1 MLFRL
6 LWWTE
11 HKSYNYRKIR
21 SVLIFLVVILFGL
34 NLQSQDDYVIVDSIH
49 IVGLKKTQRNVII
62 KEIDFVPGDTIGL
75 RELAKRMS
83 SNEKRIQSIGLFTVA
98 KINVK
103 NWNTDLSTCDIEIK
117 VQENWYIYP
126 YIIFE
131 LADRNFNVWRKEQNY
146 SFDRVNYGLA
156 LNHINLTGNKD
167 KLKLKF
173 QRGYTRKYEI
183 AYDFPYL
190 KKRWGVSANVLY
202 AENREIAYKS
212 FNNKP
217 QFYRSPDEKK
227 LFFQHRASISLLNKT
242 SAKLQQSLR
251 LEFVSAR
258 TDTIVGLQLNKDFF
272 GNSASSMRYF
282 LLDYYFRFDNTVYP
296 LYPVDGF
303 RLEFNARKEGLG
315 FLSDTD
321 NAWLSVSAERHTPLK
336 KWLIFSNRLK
346 IKVNLQDNPLPYYL
360 NTAIGYKS
368 DNITGYQLYV
378 LDGRNFILFNNAL
391 RFRLVDK
398 DIMINKYMPKQFRE
412 MNTKLFLRL
421 SFDYGYARDPVFG
434 AENPYSNRGEYGYGP
449 GLDVILYNNFTLSFE
464 YGITRF
470 NEKGFFIESGFNF

>member
-1 MLFRL
+1 MV
-6 LWWTE
+6 
-11 HKSYNYRKIR
+11 H
-21 SVLIFLVVILFGL
+21 G
-34 NLQSQDDYVIVDSIH
+34 QDDFVIIDSIN
-49 IVGLKKTQRNVII
+49 IVGLKITQRNVIL
-62 KEIDFVPGDTIGL
+62 KEIDFTSGDTIGL
-75 RELAKRMS
+75 KDLAKRMS
-83 SNEKRIQSIGLFTVA
+83 SNEKRLQSIGLFTVA

-103 NWNTDLSTCDIEIK
+103 NWNTDLSICDLEIK

-146 SFDRVNYGLA
+146 SFDRVNYGVA

-190 KKRWGVSANVLY
+190 KKRWGLSANLLY
-202 AENREIAYKS
+202 AENREIAYKT

-217 QFYRSPDEKK
+217 QFYQSPDEKK
-227 LFFQHRASISLLNKT
+227 LFFQHRASISLLNRT
-242 SAKLQQSLR
+242 SALLHQSLR
-251 LEFVSAR
+251 FEFISAKI
-258 TDTIVGLQLNKDFF
+258 DTIISTQLNPSFF
-272 GNSASSMRYF
+272 GNNTSSLQYF
-282 LLDYYFRFDNTVYP
+282 LVDYYLRFDNTVYP
-296 LYPVDGF
+296 LYPMAGYRV
-303 RLEFNARKEGLG
+303 EFNARKEGLG
-315 FLSDTD
+315 LLSDTD
-321 NAWLSVSAERHTPLK
+321 NAWLSFSTELHSPLL
-336 KWLIFSNRLK
+336 KWLILSNRLK
-346 IKVNLQDNPLPYYL
+346 FKINLQDNNLPYFL
-360 NTAIGYKS
+360 NNAIGYKS

-378 LDGRNFILFNNAL
+378 LDGRNFILLNNAL
-391 RFRLVDK
+391 RFRLIDK
-398 DIMINKYMPKQFRE
+398 DIIINKYMPKQFRE

>member
-1 MLFRL
+1 MLWL
-6 LWWTE
+6 TAYKGNV
-11 HKSYNYRKIR
+11 HGKIR
-21 SVLIFLVVILFGL
+21 SFLLFFLLIGFTVMVHG
-34 NLQSQDDYVIVDSIH
+34 QDDFVIIDSIN
-49 IVGLKKTQRNVII
+49 IVGLKITQRNVIL
-62 KEIDFVPGDTIGL
+62 KEIDFTSGDTIGL
-75 RELAKRMS
+75 KDLAKRMS
-83 SNEKRIQSIGLFTVA
+83 SNEKRLQSIGLFTVA

-103 NWNTDLSTCDIEIK
+103 NWNTDLSICDLEIK

-146 SFDRVNYGLA
+146 SFDRVNYGVA

-190 KKRWGVSANVLY
+190 KKRWGLSANLLY
-202 AENREIAYKS
+202 AENREIAYKT

-217 QFYRSPDEKK
+217 QFYQSPDEKK
-227 LFFQHRASISLLNKT
+227 LFFQHRASISLLNRT
-242 SAKLQQSLR
+242 SALLHQSLR
-251 LEFVSAR
+251 FEFISAKI
-258 TDTIVGLQLNKDFF
+258 DTIISTQLNPSFF
-272 GNSASSMRYF
+272 GNNTSSLQYF
-282 LLDYYFRFDNTVYP
+282 LVDYYLRFDNTVYP
-296 LYPVDGF
+296 LYPMAGYRV
-303 RLEFNARKEGLG
+303 EFNARKEGLG
-315 FLSDTD
+315 LLSDTD
-321 NAWLSVSAERHTPLK
+321 NAWLSFSTELHSPLL
-336 KWLIFSNRLK
+336 KWLILSNRLK
-346 IKVNLQDNPLPYYL
+346 FKINLQDNNLPYFL
-360 NTAIGYKS
+360 NNAIGYKS

-378 LDGRNFILFNNAL
+378 LDGRNFILLNNAL
-391 RFRLVDK
+391 RFRLIDK
-398 DIMINKYMPKQFRE
+398 DIIINKYMPKQFRE